1 MESPLKKPTSR
12 VIERLQAEIDDLK
25 NEAEELKIS
34 NQSYKKKNEILS
46 KKNESFVDQ
55 LANAKHE
62 NDMIGALL
70 KRKERRITDLE
81 EEFDDVHSSNE
92 NLKLSNKNLKIRCD
106 NLQESLSLSTAEHER
121 LKIAYDALIASQ
133 HEYKRHYQQELDG
146 MYRLFDNY
154 KKELARTIDDL
165 SAKLDSNDK
174 DYDALL
180 ESLMSKR
187 KQMDNLN
194 VNKTKAILQLLVALA
209 KAAKS
214 HGEESKE
221 ILLENVQ
228 VISSLVEKHPDLL
241 GKIKER
247 EQVDVD
253 IDALLLNASESL
265 NTTFSDLDIES
276 AGRSSGQRNVSLR
289 RRRNNNNNSNKR
301 NLMRLESP
309 DLENSSPLP
318 KQRFNLAGGSRSSS
332 SSGNNSHNRSGSR
345 GNRNSQLFLNENSN
359 QPTSNKNK
367 RRLFYGGSSNFNS
380 SNFNNDRKPLRKISS
395 EPAKA

>member
-1 MESPLKKPTSR
+1 MESPQKKSTSR
-12 VIERLQAEIDDLK
+12 VIERLQTEIDDLK
-25 NEAEELKIS
+25 NEAEELRIS

-46 KKNESFVDQ
+46 KKNDSFVDQ

-62 NDMIGALL
+62 NDMVGALL
-70 KRKERRITDLE
+70 KRKERRIADLE
-81 EEFDDVHSSNE
+81 EEFNEVHSSNE

-106 NLQESLSLSTAEHER
+106 NLQESLAVSTAEHER

-133 HEYKRHYQQELDG
+133 NEYKRHYQQELDG

-154 KKELARTIDDL
+154 KKELAKTIDDL
-165 SAKLDSNDK
+165 SAKLDNNDK

-194 VNKTKAILQLLVALA
+194 VNKNKAMLQLLVALA

-228 VISSLVEKHPDLL
+228 VITSLVEKHPDLQD
-241 GKIKER
+241 KIKVR
-247 EQVDVD
+247 EQADVD
-253 IDALLLNASESL
+253 IEGLLLNASESL
-265 NTTFSDLDIES
+265 NTTLSDLDIEGV
-276 AGRSSGQRNVSLR
+276 GRSSGQRNVSLR
-289 RRRNNNNNSNKR
+289 RRRNNNSSNKR

-309 DLENSSPLP
+309 DIENSSPLP
-318 KQRFNLAGGSRSSS
+318 KQRFNLAGSGSRNSS
-332 SSGNNSHNRSGSR
+332 SSGNNSHSRSASR
-345 GNRNSQLFLNENSN
+345 GNRNSQLFASENGS
-359 QPTSNKNK
+359 QPSSKNK

-380 SNFNNDRKPLRKISS
+380 NNFNSERKPLRKISS

>member
-1 MESPLKKPTSR
+1 MESPQKKSTSR
-12 VIERLQAEIDDLK
+12 VIERLQTEIDELK
-25 NEAEELKIS
+25 NEVEELRFS
-34 NQSYKKKNEILS
+34 NQSFKKKNELLT

-62 NDMIGALL
+62 NDMVGALL

-81 EEFDDVHSSNE
+81 EEFNDVHSSNE

-133 HEYKRHYQQELDG
+133 NEYKRHYQQEVDG
-146 MYRLFDNY
+146 IYRMFDNY
-154 KKELARTIDDL
+154 KKELAKTIDDL
-165 SAKLDSNDK
+165 SAKLDNNDK

-187 KQMDNLN
+187 KSMDNIN
-194 VNKTKAILQLLVALA
+194 VNKNKAILQLLVSLA
-209 KAAKS
+209 KAAKA

-221 ILLENVQ
+221 ILLENMQ
-228 VISSLVEKHPDLL
+228 VVTSLVEKHPDLKDKL
-241 GKIKER
+241 KER

-253 IDALLLNASESL
+253 IEGILLNASENL
-265 NTTFSDLDIES
+265 NTTFSELDIES
-276 AGRSSGQRNVSLR
+276 ANRSSGQRNTSLR
-289 RRRNNNNNSNKR
+289 RRRNNNSNSNKR

-318 KQRFNLAGGSRSSS
+318 RQRFNLAGGNRNTS
-332 SSGNNSHNRSGSR
+332 SSGNNSHSRSGSR
-345 GNRNSQLFLNENSN
+345 GNRNSQVFLGENNS

-380 SNFNNDRKPLRKISS
+380 AGFNNERKPLRKISS
-395 EPAKA
+395 EPARA

>member
-70 KRKERRITDLE
+70 KRKERRIADLE
-81 EEFDDVHSSNE
+81 EEFNDVHSSNE

-154 KKELARTIDDL
+154 KRELARTIDDL

-194 VNKTKAILQLLVALA
+194 VNKNKAILQLLVALA

-228 VISSLVEKHPDLL
+228 VISSLVEKHPDLQD
-241 GKIKER
+241 KIKER
-247 EQVDVD
+247 EQVEVD

-265 NTTFSDLDIES
+265 NTTFSDLEIES

-318 KQRFNLAGGSRSSS
+318 KQRFSLAGSRSSS
-332 SSGNNSHNRSGSR
+332 SSGNNSHTRSGSR

-359 QPTSNKNK
+359 QPPSNKNK

>member
-1 MESPLKKPTSR
+1 MESPQKKSTSR

-46 KKNESFVDQ
+46 KKNDSFVDQ

-70 KRKERRITDLE
+70 KRKERRIADLE
-81 EEFDDVHSSNE
+81 EEFNEVHSSNE

-106 NLQESLSLSTAEHER
+106 NLQESLAVSTAEHER

-133 HEYKRHYQQELDG
+133 NEYKRHYQQELDG

-154 KKELARTIDDL
+154 KKDLARTIDDL
-165 SAKLDSNDK
+165 SAKLDNNDK

-194 VNKTKAILQLLVALA
+194 VNKNKALLQLLVALA

-228 VISSLVEKHPDLL
+228 VITSLVEKHPDLQD
-241 GKIKER
+241 KIKVR
-247 EQVDVD
+247 EQADVD
-253 IDALLLNASESL
+253 IEGLLLNASESL
-265 NTTFSDLDIES
+265 NTTLSDLDIEGV
-276 AGRSSGQRNVSLR
+276 GRSSGQRNVSLR
-289 RRRNNNNNSNKR
+289 RRRNNNNSNNKR

-309 DLENSSPLP
+309 DIENTSPLP
-318 KQRFNLAGGSRSSS
+318 KQRFNLAGSGSRNST
-332 SSGNNSHNRSGSR
+332 SSGNNSHSRSGSR
-345 GNRNSQLFLNENSN
+345 GNRNSLMALGDAGSQNS
-359 QPTSNKNK
+359 SKNK

-380 SNFNNDRKPLRKISS
+380 SNFNSDRKPLRKISS